1 MMGLLKKERYLT
13 AGWHRENKN
22 KLPNY
27 LNYILLDT
35 HANVTES
42 GVISLNYEFS
52 NTEDCFKEEDAADAE
67 NL

>member
-35 HANVTES
+35 HANGTET

-52 NTEDCFKEEDAADAE
+52 NTED
-67 NL
+67 